1 MKRPSISFTVHGK
14 AIAKG
19 SMRMVPIKGRARP
32 MLTSDAKGLK
42 QWEQTIRGA
51 LQAAMA
57 MTPKPVLMALFDA
70 PVALGI
76 RFHMPRPKKP
86 KKTAKHY
93 PTTRPDSDKLARSV
107 CDALQTVVFRD
118 DAQVVALQ
126 VRKVYAD
133 SGAKVEIVVESWDER
148 RLI

>member
-32 MLTSDAKGLK
+32 MITSDAKGLK
-42 QWEQTIRGA
+42 QWEAVIRTE
-51 LQAAMA
+51 LQVAMRLA
-57 MTPKPVLMALFDA
+57 PKATVLALFDA
-70 PVALGI
+70 PIAVGI

-86 KKTAKHY
+86 KKTAKQY
-93 PTTRPDSDKLARSV
+93 PTTRPDCDKLARSV
-107 CDALQTVVFRD
+107 CDALQAVVFRD
-118 DAQVVALQ
+118 DSQVVALQ
-126 VRKVYAD
+126 VRKVYAAA
-133 SGAKVEIVVESWDER
+133 GAKAEIVVESWDEG